1 MDNKEIL
8 YEFIDNMIKSD
19 LMSKEEVLE
28 VFTMVIRDNFTPE
41 EMMTS
46 MMNKFKGKT
55 KSKKKQTEK
64 VDIMS
69 YPSVVGIPI
78 NLVYEKIFS
87 KK

>member
-1 MDNKEIL
+1 MLLFKKLLSWN
-8 YEFIDNMIKSD
+8 
-19 LMSKEEVLE
+19 VLE
-28 VFTMVIRDNFTPE
+28 KLDNFTPE

-46 MMNKFKGKT
+46 MMNKFKDKGVKKKVKD
-55 KSKKKQTEK
+55 KSK
-64 VDIMS
+64 DIMS

>member
-8 YEFIDNMIKSD
+8 YEFIENMIRSD

-46 MMNKFKGKT
+46 MMNKFKDKGVKKKVKD
-55 KSKKKQTEK
+55 KSK
-64 VDIMS
+64 DIMS